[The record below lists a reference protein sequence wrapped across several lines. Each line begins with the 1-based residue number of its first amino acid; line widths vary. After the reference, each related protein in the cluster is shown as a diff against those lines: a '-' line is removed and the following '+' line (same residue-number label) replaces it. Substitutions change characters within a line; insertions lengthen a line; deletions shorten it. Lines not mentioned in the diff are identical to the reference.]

1 MKVWN
6 RKYDNDHK
14 ELEEKIMVKDQYNR
28 MMMIRV
34 AKKYNLD
41 DQINTRIELEY
52 HSSKNYEV
60 SISDL
65 LN

>member
-1 MKVWN
+1 
-6 RKYDNDHK
+6 
-14 ELEEKIMVKDQYNR
+14 MVKDQYDR

-41 DQINTRIELEY
+41 EQIKTRIELEY
-52 HSSKNYEV
+52 HSSENYEV

>member
-1 MKVWN
+1 MWN

-60 SISDL
+60 SISYL